1 MCVCALSRAS
11 LLSPQDPLAAA
22 AIVAVRVKEARDL
35 APFASTQQ
43 EHERKRHDQRHPHP
57 HCASHNVRA
66 LVRGRVAQ
74 AIELFG
80 LKDDSKQDWP
90 GSCQCGG
97 CLTDL
102 DGGHCGWRA
111 RGKKQSS
118 GWMVDR
124 ASESYCWLHQPGV
137 LDSVPPP
144 WLCLLLYLS
153 LSHSRLL
160 YFWSVGT
167 LCRCT
172 ICGRRRMCECLRIAM
187 IIMAMRIKHRKC

>member
-80 LKDDSKQDWP
+80 LKDDSKQDWARELPVRGMPHRP
-90 GSCQCGG
+90 GRRPLRVEGEREEAE
-97 CLTDL
+97 LWV
-102 DGGHCGWRA
+102 DGGPGERVILLA
-111 RGKKQSS
+111 
-118 GWMVDR
+118 
-124 ASESYCWLHQPGV
+124 ASA
-137 LDSVPPP
+137 
-144 WLCLLLYLS
+144 
-153 LSHSRLL
+153 
-160 YFWSVGT
+160 WS
-167 LCRCT
+167 
-172 ICGRRRMCECLRIAM
+172 A
-187 IIMAMRIKHRKC
+187 